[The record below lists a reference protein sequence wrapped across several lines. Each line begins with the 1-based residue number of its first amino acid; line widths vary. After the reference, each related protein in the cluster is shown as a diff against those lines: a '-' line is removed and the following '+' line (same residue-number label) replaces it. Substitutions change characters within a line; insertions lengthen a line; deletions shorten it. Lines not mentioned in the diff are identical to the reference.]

1 MKPIPSLT
9 FFALLLIAL
18 ISSTGVRANAATGPK
33 ASTKTPPP
41 TIPRRAIAGA
51 THVIVNK
58 PAPGRAFGWPA
69 NGGICNWGNEIVV
82 MYLDCP
88 YKEHPGFSNH
98 DSDQEHPSAQWM
110 TSRSANGGATW
121 TEHRSAFPNPRPNL
135 AAAKPVALTA
145 PIDFSDSDTIVNFH
159 WDGLKAGARTY
170 LYYSRDRGRT
180 WHGPYNNIPLFDFA
194 AMTGRTDY
202 EVTGPQSMTAYLGC
216 SEVADDTCYRESV
229 YAITTRDG
237 GRTWHKGPRI
247 SRPLPPRGT
256 GHKIEYGAM
265 PSTVRVD
272 SQTLVSAFRSGY
284 TPAKGRRTGWI
295 DITRSTD
302 NGKTWQVVNGYL
314 MEMPTLNSSPPALSR
329 LPSGRL
335 VCSWGWRLPDDG
347 SGPTA
352 IQARTSD
359 DNGTTWNDTITLR
372 QDGFDYDIGYNRQV
386 VRPDGKVV
394 TVYYY
399 RTKTD
404 GPSPTYIAAT
414 IWDAG
419 TAAQPAQPEPKK

>member
-1 MKPIPSLT
+1 
-9 FFALLLIAL
+9 
-18 ISSTGVRANAATGPK
+18 V
-33 ASTKTPPP
+33 
-41 TIPRRAIAGA
+41 
-51 THVIVNK
+51 
-58 PAPGRAFGWPA
+58 
-69 NGGICNWGNEIVV
+69 
-82 MYLDCP
+82 
-88 YKEHPGFSNH
+88 
-98 DSDQEHPSAQWM
+98 
-110 TSRSANGGATW
+110 
-121 TEHRSAFPNPRPNL
+121 
-135 AAAKPVALTA
+135 
-145 PIDFSDSDTIVNFH
+145 
-159 WDGLKAGARTY
+159 
-170 LYYSRDRGRT
+170 YYSRDRGRT
-180 WHGPYNNIPLFDFA
+180 WHGPYDNIPLFDFA

-216 SEVADDTCYRESV
+216 SEVAADTCYRESV

-302 NGKTWQVVNGYL
+302 NGKTW
-314 MEMPTLNSSPPALSR
+314 
-329 LPSGRL
+329 
-335 VCSWGWRLPDDG
+335 
-347 SGPTA
+347 
-352 IQARTSD
+352 
-359 DNGTTWNDTITLR
+359 NDTITLR

-404 GPSPTYIAAT
+404 GQSPTYIAAT

-419 TAAQPAQPEPKK
+419 TAAQPAPPEPKK